1 MLVAIICGYISY
13 IKFYSNITFQ
23 ILVYANLLTSLAYN
37 SFFAFFVNFI
47 PILSYYLILIGVILI
62 TFSYRF
68 RYFDSLTNPI
78 ISHCVSLLSSYM
90 IVRGMSFIVGTYPDE
105 GLIYELVSHKE
116 FSQVNYY
123 FYREG
128 YIYLTSIFM
137 LYGTFLVLN
146 KFMIKGTRKDLEK
159 EKKDVNENQV
169 IGGELDEEF
178 LTKSSEKT
186 NSESDSRHDSLEKN
200 TDVIVEKN

>member
-1 MLVAIICGYISY
+1 
-13 IKFYSNITFQ
+13 
-23 ILVYANLLTSLAYN
+23 
-37 SFFAFFVNFI
+37 
-47 PILSYYLILIGVILI
+47 
-62 TFSYRF
+62 
-68 RYFDSLTNPI
+68 
-78 ISHCVSLLSSYM
+78 M

-159 EKKDVNENQV
+159 EKKYVNEQQV

-178 LTKSSEKT
+178 FIKSTEKS
-186 NSESDSRHDSLEKN
+186 NSESESKHDSLEKN

>member
-1 MLVAIICGYISY
+1 
-13 IKFYSNITFQ
+13 
-23 ILVYANLLTSLAYN
+23 
-37 SFFAFFVNFI
+37 
-47 PILSYYLILIGVILI
+47 
-62 TFSYRF
+62 
-68 RYFDSLTNPI
+68 
-78 ISHCVSLLSSYM
+78 
-90 IVRGMSFIVGTYPDE
+90 
-105 GLIYELVSHKE
+105 
-116 FSQVNYY
+116 
-123 FYREG
+123 
-128 YIYLTSIFM
+128 M